1 MEIKI
6 MIGDLEV
13 DNELFNTPKEIK
25 ENLKELKTL
34 FPYVVENISLVS
46 FFNLDRNGK

>member
-46 FFNLDRNGK
+46 FFNIK